1 MSVTARKQYL
11 CGYHCQSCGWF
22 NIEVGE
28 TEARAN
34 TQTEAAE
41 LVQRLFQH
49 IESGV
54 NQHKEYGLPGIKG
67 VCRKCGTKQVWSG
80 QERKTSV
87 AEKTRFAMM
96 CVSLVIG
103 AVGML
108 IYQNL
113 LPLLMGSVLATALL
127 GVDLMMTSRVNK
139 AYWES
144 VCKQVDEQLSGVV
157 GWNPYPYVAASDD
170 TIDPSDERSVK
181 LAQRMENLHNNR
193 SPSLSDILREITRE
207 KELRKALSQP
217 RIPQT
222 YPFTQWHV
230 SGDPMYGIMPNDP
243 VVEFVDERTGR
254 RTTIIN
260 EKRIIQNFPGIE
272 NEEEIRKMLGEGS
285 LMPHNS
291 FGVDFRQM
299 EGGRYQ
305 MIWEI
310 QPDGQMFWQ
319 DEDGFGGTSD
329 SEIKLS
335 AVIDQ
340 QGRFATPFSLYSIN
354 GIRK

>member
-1 MSVTARKQYL
+1 MSVTVKKQYL

-22 NIEVGE
+22 NIEAGE
-28 TEARAN
+28 TEARADV
-34 TQTEAAE
+34 QTEAAE
-41 LVQRLFQH
+41 LAQRLFQN
-49 IESGV
+49 IKSGV
-54 NQHKEYGLPGIKG
+54 NQRTEYGVPGIKG
-67 VCRKCGTKQVWSG
+67 VSRKCGAKQVWSSR
-80 QERKTSV
+80 ERKTSM
-87 AEKTRFAMM
+87 AEKALFAMM
-96 CVSLVIG
+96 GVSLVIG

-113 LPLLMGSVLATALL
+113 LPVLLGSVLAMALL
-127 GVDLMMTSRVNK
+127 GVELRMTSRVNK
-139 AYWES
+139 AYRES
-144 VCKQVDEQLSGVV
+144 VCKQVDEELSSVI

-170 TIDPSDERSVK
+170 AADPSDERSVK
-181 LAQRMENLHNNR
+181 LAQHMESLHNNR
-193 SPSLSDILREITRE
+193 SPSLSGILREITQE
-207 KELRKALSQP
+207 KVPQP

-230 SGDPMYGIMPNDP
+230 SGDPMYGIVPNDP
-243 VVEFVDERTGR
+243 VVEFVDEKTGH

-272 NEEEIRKMLGEGS
+272 NEDEIRKMLGEGS
-285 LMPHNS
+285 LMPYNS
-291 FGVDFRQM
+291 FGADFRIM
-299 EGGRYQ
+299 EDGRYQ

-329 SEIKLS
+329 SEIKLG
-335 AVIDQ
+335 AIIDQ

-354 GIRK
+354 GVRR

>member
-1 MSVTARKQYL
+1 MSVTVRKQYL

-22 NIEVGE
+22 NIEAGE
-28 TEARAN
+28 IEAKADM
-34 TQTEAAE
+34 QAEAAE
-41 LVQRLFQH
+41 LAQRLFQNVK
-49 IESGV
+49 SGV
-54 NQHKEYGLPGIKG
+54 NQRTEYGMPGIKG
-67 VCRKCGTKQVWSG
+67 VCRKCGTKQVWSSH
-80 QERKTSV
+80 ERKTSV
-87 AEKTRFAMM
+87 AEKALFAMM
-96 CVSLVIG
+96 GVSLVIG

-113 LPLLMGSVLATALL
+113 LPVLLGSVLAMALL
-127 GVDLMMTSRVNK
+127 GVELRMTSRVNK
-139 AYWES
+139 AYRES
-144 VCKQVDEQLSGVV
+144 VCKQVDEELSSVI

-170 TIDPSDERSVK
+170 AADPSDERSVK
-181 LAQRMENLHNNR
+181 LAQHMESLHNNR
-193 SPSLSDILREITRE
+193 SPSLSGILREITQE
-207 KELRKALSQP
+207 KVPQP

-230 SGDPMYGIMPNDP
+230 SGDPMYGIVPNDP
-243 VVEFVDERTGR
+243 VVEFVDEKTGH

-272 NEEEIRKMLGEGS
+272 NEDEIRKMLGEGS
-285 LMPHNS
+285 LMPYNS
-291 FGVDFRQM
+291 FGADFRIM
-299 EGGRYQ
+299 EDGRYQ

-329 SEIKLS
+329 SEIKLG
-335 AVIDQ
+335 AIIDQ

-354 GIRK
+354 GIRR

>member
-1 MSVTARKQYL
+1 MSVTVKKQYL

-22 NIEVGE
+22 NIEAGE
-28 TEARAN
+28 TEARADV
-34 TQTEAAE
+34 QAEAAE
-41 LVQRLFQH
+41 LAQRLFQN
-49 IESGV
+49 IKSGV
-54 NQHKEYGLPGIKG
+54 NQRTEYGVPGIKG
-67 VCRKCGTKQVWSG
+67 VCRKCGAKQVWSSR
-80 QERKTSV
+80 ERKTSM
-87 AEKTRFAMM
+87 AEKALFAMM
-96 CVSLVIG
+96 GVSLVIG

-113 LPLLMGSVLATALL
+113 LPVLLGSVLAMALL
-127 GVDLMMTSRVNK
+127 GVELRMTSRVNK
-139 AYWES
+139 AYRES
-144 VCKQVDEQLSGVV
+144 VCKQVDEELSSVI

-170 TIDPSDERSVK
+170 AADPSDERSVK
-181 LAQRMENLHNNR
+181 LAQHMESLHNNR
-193 SPSLSDILREITRE
+193 SPSLSGILREITQE
-207 KELRKALSQP
+207 KVPQP

-230 SGDPMYGIMPNDP
+230 SGDPMYGIVPNDP
-243 VVEFVDERTGR
+243 VVEFVDEKTGH

-272 NEEEIRKMLGEGS
+272 NEDEIRKMLGEGS
-285 LMPHNS
+285 LMPYNS
-291 FGVDFRQM
+291 FGADFRIM
-299 EGGRYQ
+299 EDGRYQ

-329 SEIKLS
+329 SEIKLG
-335 AVIDQ
+335 AIIDQ

-354 GIRK
+354 GVRR

>member
-1 MSVTARKQYL
+1 MSVTVRKQYL

-22 NIEVGE
+22 NIEAGE
-28 TEARAN
+28 IEAKADM
-34 TQTEAAE
+34 QAEAAE
-41 LVQRLFQH
+41 LAQRLFQNVK
-49 IESGV
+49 SGV
-54 NQHKEYGLPGIKG
+54 NQRTEYGMPGIKG
-67 VCRKCGTKQVWSG
+67 VCRKCGTKQVWSSH
-80 QERKTSV
+80 ERKTSV
-87 AEKTRFAMM
+87 AEKALFAMM
-96 CVSLVIG
+96 GVSLVIG

-113 LPLLMGSVLATALL
+113 LPVLLGSVLAMALL
-127 GVDLMMTSRVNK
+127 GVELRMTSRVNK
-139 AYWES
+139 AYRES
-144 VCKQVDEQLSGVV
+144 VCKQVDEELSSVI

-170 TIDPSDERSVK
+170 AADPSDERSVK
-181 LAQRMENLHNNR
+181 LAQHMESLHNNR
-193 SPSLSDILREITRE
+193 SPSLSGILREITQE
-207 KELRKALSQP
+207 KVPQP

-230 SGDPMYGIMPNDP
+230 SGDPMYGIVPNDP
-243 VVEFVDERTGR
+243 VVEFVDEKTGH

-272 NEEEIRKMLGEGS
+272 NEDEIRKMLGEGS
-285 LMPHNS
+285 LMPYNS
-291 FGVDFRQM
+291 FGADFRIM
-299 EGGRYQ
+299 EDGRYQ

-329 SEIKLS
+329 SEIKLG
-335 AVIDQ
+335 AIIDQ

-354 GIRK
+354 GVRR

>member
-1 MSVTARKQYL
+1 MSVTVRKQYL

-22 NIEVGE
+22 NIEAGE
-28 TEARAN
+28 IEAKADM
-34 TQTEAAE
+34 QAEAAE
-41 LVQRLFQH
+41 LVQRLFQN
-49 IESGV
+49 IKSGV
-54 NQHKEYGLPGIKG
+54 NQRTEYGMPGIKG
-67 VCRKCGTKQVWSG
+67 VCRECGTKQVWSG
-80 QERKTSV
+80 RERKTSV
-87 AEKTRFAMM
+87 TEKVLFAMM
-96 CVSLVIG
+96 GISLVIG
-103 AVGML
+103 TVGTF

-113 LPLLMGSVLATALL
+113 LPLLLGSILAMALF
-127 GVDLMMTSRVNK
+127 GIDLMMTSRVNK
-139 AYWES
+139 AYWKS
-144 VCKQVDEQLSGVV
+144 VCKQVDEQLSSVV

-170 TIDPSDERSVK
+170 ATDPSDERSVK
-181 LAQRMENLHNNR
+181 LAQHMESLHNNR
-193 SPSLSDILREITRE
+193 SPSLSDILREITHE
-207 KELRKALSQP
+207 KELRKVLPQP
-217 RIPQT
+217 RFPQT
-222 YPFTQWHV
+222 YPFTQWHA
-230 SGDPMYGIMPNDP
+230 SGDPMYGIVPNDP
-243 VVEFVDERTGR
+243 VVEFVDEKTGH

-291 FGVDFRQM
+291 FGVDFGKM
-299 EGGRYQ
+299 EDGRYQ

-335 AVIDQ
+335 AIIDQ

>member
-1 MSVTARKQYL
+1 MSVTVRKQYL

-22 NIEVGE
+22 NIKAGE
-28 TEARAN
+28 IEAKADM
-34 TQTEAAE
+34 QAEAAE
-41 LVQRLFQH
+41 LAQRLFQNVK
-49 IESGV
+49 SGV
-54 NQHKEYGLPGIKG
+54 NQRTEYGMPGIKG
-67 VCRKCGTKQVWSG
+67 VCRKCGTKQVWSSH
-80 QERKTSV
+80 ERKTSV
-87 AEKTRFAMM
+87 AEKALFAMM
-96 CVSLVIG
+96 GVSLVIG

-113 LPLLMGSVLATALL
+113 LPVLLGSVLAMALL
-127 GVDLMMTSRVNK
+127 GVELRMTSRVNK
-139 AYWES
+139 AYRES
-144 VCKQVDEQLSGVV
+144 VCKQVDEELSSVI

-170 TIDPSDERSVK
+170 AADPSDERSVK
-181 LAQRMENLHNNR
+181 LAQHMESLHNNR
-193 SPSLSDILREITRE
+193 SPSLSGILREITQE
-207 KELRKALSQP
+207 KVPQP

-230 SGDPMYGIMPNDP
+230 SGDPMYGIVPNDP
-243 VVEFVDERTGR
+243 VVEFVDEKTGH

-272 NEEEIRKMLGEGS
+272 NEDEIRKMLGEGS
-285 LMPHNS
+285 LMPYNS
-291 FGVDFRQM
+291 FGADFRIM
-299 EGGRYQ
+299 EDGRYQ

-335 AVIDQ
+335 AIIDQ

-354 GIRK
+354 GIRR